1 MNTDRVHTTTPYR
14 VDLPPLAHLIPP
26 VRAAAEHYLG
36 LHAEYHRRVA
46 AAQAARR
53 AVAVAEIADRRASA
67 ATLAGGGTVTEPRG
81 QAEKAEKAEAD
92 AVALREAY
100 RGAVGIAR
108 AELTRALRDAAPAW
122 SAKVAADHAG
132 AVARYE
138 AATRDLQE
146 ARDDVA
152 ATGELHELL
161 TATAEVSPTV
171 PHLGRGAP
179 GPRARFAVSHAGS
192 VLAESLSPVRVAA
205 EAVAARQECVAAEAA
220 KVEGGDTD
228 AA

>member
-1 MNTDRVHTTTPYR
+1 MNTDRVRTTTPYR
-14 VDLPPLAHLIPP
+14 VDLPPLAHLTPS

-36 LHAEYHRRVA
+36 LHDEYHRRVGA
-46 AAQAARR
+46 VQTAQRG
-53 AVAVAEIADRRASA
+53 VAEAETADRRASA
-67 ATLAGGGTVTEPRG
+67 ATLAGGGTVTKPRG
-81 QAEKAEKAEAD
+81 EAERAETAKAD

-100 RGAVGIAR
+100 RGAVGIAYG
-108 AELTRALRDAAPAW
+108 ELTRALRDAAPAW
-122 SAKVAADHAG
+122 SAEVAADHAE

-138 AATRDLQE
+138 AATRELQE

-171 PHLGRGAP
+171 PNLGRGAP
-179 GPRARFAVSHAGS
+179 GHRARFAASHAGTA
-192 VLAESLSPVRVAA
+192 LAESLSPFRVAA